1 MHRMSAEAIACQALS
16 KKTFIK
22 RFPKKSCLP
31 SVYAVGTELI
41 INKILDVIAVI
52 KLSSIANCISLE
64 QLLVTSVGTLVWV
77 KIHII

>member
-1 MHRMSAEAIACQALS
+1 M
-16 KKTFIK
+16 
-22 RFPKKSCLP
+22 
-31 SVYAVGTELI
+31 YAVGTELI